1 MNKRSIDSAMNSK
14 RPQKQSVRKL
24 WLDEIKDLDKKYA
37 DSEYPLYLT
46 LPGEE
51 GYDIQM
57 LIDQGLINLTE
68 NKKSI
73 SEKHLKK
80 VIAVESN
87 NGAILNLQKK
97 FPGLRIEHQNIQNIL
112 KGSGLESWP
121 NDEEKEIFCSHIV
134 NLDFDGSI
142 KYDYKNG
149 AIIFKELEWIYKI
162 CLIRTNEGLKN
173 WKLFLTFNANLSNWD
188 VEVFDYIKNFIFDNI
203 KHEKHFSDQCKELF
217 GEKLFPVFNNEDNIE
232 DYEFTHKESQKILMI
247 FVPKFLS
254 NKLHVN
260 GWTLKTKINLYY
272 GELPETA
279 PMVTWIINFNYDES
293 KLSTPKLIYKES
305 ILSIFDKVGYI
316 DKSGEIK
323 N

>member
-14 RPQKQSVRKL
+14 RPQKQSVRKM
-24 WLDEIKDLDKKYA
+24 WLDEIKDIDKKYS

-46 LPGEE
+46 LPGAE

-68 NKKSI
+68 SKSI

-80 VIAVESN
+80 IIAVESSN
-87 NGAILNLQKK
+87 KAILNLQKK
-97 FPGLRIEHQNIQNIL
+97 FPGLRIEKQNLQNIL

-121 NDEEKEIFCSHIV
+121 KGKEKNIFCSHIV
-134 NLDFDGSI
+134 NLDFDSSI

-149 AIIFKELEWIYKI
+149 AITFKELEWIYKI
-162 CLIRTNEGLKN
+162 CLIRSNKGLKK
-173 WKLFLTFNANLSNWD
+173 WKLFLTFNASISNWD
-188 VEVFDYIKNFIFDNI
+188 ENVFNYIKNFIHENI
-203 KHEKHFSDQCKELF
+203 KNEKEFSDQCKVLF
-217 GEKLFPVFNNEDNIE
+217 GEKLFYVFNSENKIE
-232 DYEFTHKESQKILMI
+232 DYEFNHEDCQKILMI

-254 NKLHVN
+254 NKLHIN

-272 GELPETA
+272 GGLSETA
-279 PMVTWIINFNYDES
+279 PMVTWIINFNYDEK

-316 DKSGEIK
+316 DKNGKIK